1 VILGAAVFDGVTAQ
15 DHGLVNRTLADSQL
29 DGFID
34 GLADQIAG
42 HDRAVLAEAKALIDA
57 ATLPAETDLVAA
69 YRAFFTSAAGLT
81 AAAGPG
87 PKSASEETS

>member
-1 VILGAAVFDGVTAQ
+1 
-15 DHGLVNRTLADSQL
+15 
-29 DGFID
+29 
-34 GLADQIAG
+34 
-42 HDRAVLAEAKALIDA
+42 VLAEAKALIDA